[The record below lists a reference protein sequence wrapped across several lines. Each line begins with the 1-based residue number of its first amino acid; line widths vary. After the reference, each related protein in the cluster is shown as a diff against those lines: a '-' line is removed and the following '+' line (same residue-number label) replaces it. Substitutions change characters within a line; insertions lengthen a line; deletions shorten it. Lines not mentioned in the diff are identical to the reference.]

1 MGMCPTGYRCNC
13 QHPAVD
19 CCSDGWQRSDWYLV
33 LAPSLRHGCR
43 GLVILHDSVTQRTKK
58 MNKHRSDT
66 NRRHTSSTTTPDT
79 WGTRILQQVT
89 SLVFHSKPSPPSSSI
104 GEILLVFPIADGEKK
119 QLGIAGAEREN
130 ERAVLMNEQSALLP
144 NESRLR
150 NACASFYGGSITL
163 AAAYLERIFWLSRCR
178 TCRRSL
184 LLASL
189 LFYKT
194 ITKCE
199 TQL

>member
-1 MGMCPTGYRCNC
+1 MGDPYTTTGNLIGIPFETESSVFFHWRNSFGFPY
-13 QHPAVD
+13 
-19 CCSDGWQRSDWYLV
+19 SGW
-33 LAPSLRHGCR
+33 G
-43 GLVILHDSVTQRTKK
+43 KK
-58 MNKHRSDT
+58 IVG
-66 NRRHTSSTTTPDT
+66 NRRS
-79 WGTRILQQVT
+79 R
-89 SLVFHSKPSPPSSSI
+89 
-104 GEILLVFPIADGEKK
+104 
-119 QLGIAGAEREN
+119 EREN

-184 LLASL
+184 LLASPL

>member
-89 SLVFHSKPSPPSSSI
+89 SLVFHSKPSPSSFFHWRNSF
-104 GEILLVFPIADGEKK
+104 GFPYSGWEKNSWESPE
-119 QLGIAGAEREN
+119 QRERERTSRVN
-130 ERAVLMNEQSALLP
+130 E
-144 NESRLR
+144 
-150 NACASFYGGSITL
+150 
-163 AAAYLERIFWLSRCR
+163 
-178 TCRRSL
+178 
-184 LLASL
+184 
-189 LFYKT
+189 
-194 ITKCE
+194 
-199 TQL
+199 